1 MPRRWH
7 GFSCSGGRPDL
18 FPHRILGHDGGVKA
32 KATNKKAGRASSSK
46 ASAPAAPL
54 EVELEE
60 AVDGEERRSAGRPR
74 VAPNSGDVFGAAELA
89 RHVAESLRHH
99 RKTQQLSLDDL
110 AQRSGV
116 SRAALSQIEGAR
128 TNPTLAVLWKIAVGL
143 GMPFQ
148 QLLGN
153 GAGTGAKVLRANDS
167 APLRSAHGQMESRLL
182 SPGGAPPGV
191 EVYELRLV
199 PKGSYQSEPHSIGTT
214 ETLVVLTG
222 ALRMTVGEEVF
233 ELATG
238 DSIFFNADVPH
249 VYESRSSHPTR
260 CIDVISY
267 PRN

>member
-1 MPRRWH
+1 MN
-7 GFSCSGGRPDL
+7 
-18 FPHRILGHDGGVKA
+18 A
-32 KATNKKAGRASSSK
+32 KATHNKKVKRATRSK
-46 ASAPAAPL
+46 SAVARVVQPAL
-54 EVELEE
+54 EAIDEE
-60 AVDGEERRSAGRPR
+60 GLDEPREAEERRGTARPR
-74 VAPNSGDVFGAAELA
+74 VAPNSGDVLGAAELA

-99 RKTQQLSLDDL
+99 RKTQQLSMDEL

-148 QLLGN
+148 QLLGAS
-153 GAGTGAKVLRANDS
+153 AGSGPRVLRANDS
-167 APLRSAHGQMESRLL
+167 PPLRSAHGQMESRLL
-182 SPGGAPPGV
+182 TPGGAPPGV

-199 PKGSYQSEPHSIGTT
+199 PKGSYQSEPHSAGTT
-214 ETLVVLTG
+214 ETVVVLTG
-222 ALRMTVGEEVF
+222 ALRMTIGDEPF

-238 DSIFFNADVPH
+238 DSIYFNADVPH

-267 PRN
+267 PRS